1 MTAEVSSIQNANVKN
16 PKPSLRVCSFTGSFL
31 ACLFAIGTGSVSA
44 QSLTWD
50 PNGNTAPNPSDGAG
64 NWLDANV
71 WWDGA
76 ANVGW
81 NNVTNASTTAI
92 FGNTAV
98 ATGTGQAGAITLTG
112 GVSAG
117 GLQIG
122 SVDLSTDLLTGYS
135 FSGGTLT
142 LANNGRIELFA
153 GSTDSNPIA
162 QRLRF
167 MATSVLAGSNIT
179 IANNV
184 TGNTGFGLVT
194 LSGSNTWT
202 GTLGLTGN
210 SGGLFIEATTIN
222 ALSSLGAINVN
233 ANASLVLNYASG
245 ILNVPITM
253 GGSGAGQRGALRF
266 DQSRTVS
273 SNITLSAATRIAT
286 NGSTVTGTLSGNISG
301 SSGLVMD
308 HTGTT
313 AIGGIVFTGNNTYT
327 TLSVVKGNAQIGVAG
342 VGTSG
347 TGTVTLNGA
356 TAVLSGTGTA
366 KGAVT
371 VTNGMIRPGDNLGDS
386 MGTLN
391 ITGNL
396 TFNPAAASTVA
407 QFTIGSPLAVS
418 DRINVTTGGV
428 ALGATSNLVVAFQ
441 TGYTATLGDS
451 WHLID
456 SAGAIALNGFSGGTN
471 LRTGA
476 DADGN
481 EGNLNLP
488 DVSGTGLGWDV
499 ATGTNSLVVTLVA
512 IPEPASALLAGLGL
526 AAASLRRRRA

>member
-1 MTAEVSSIQNANVKN
+1 MKN

-347 TGTVTLNGA
+347 TGNV
-356 TAVLSGTGTA
+356 
-366 KGAVT
+366 
-371 VTNGMIRPGDNLGDS
+371 
-386 MGTLN
+386 
-391 ITGNL
+391 TGNL
-396 TFNPAAASTVA
+396 REGLEIQIAALRADLKKVNKELSTHIAAHPDLDAKSKRLVQFKGVSPVLAATLLAHLPELGEMEDRKIAS
-407 QFTIGSPLAVS
+407 LA
-418 DRINVTTGGV
+418 GV
-428 ALGATSNLVVAFQ
+428 APHPK
-441 TGYTATLGDS
+441 D
-451 WHLID
+451 
-456 SAGAIALNGFSGGTN
+456 GGT
-471 LRTGA
+471 
-476 DADGN
+476 
-481 EGNLNLP
+481 
-488 DVSGTGLGWDV
+488 SKF
-499 ATGTNSLVVTLVA
+499 
-512 IPEPASALLAGLGL
+512 
-526 AAASLRRRRA
+526 RRREAGGRV